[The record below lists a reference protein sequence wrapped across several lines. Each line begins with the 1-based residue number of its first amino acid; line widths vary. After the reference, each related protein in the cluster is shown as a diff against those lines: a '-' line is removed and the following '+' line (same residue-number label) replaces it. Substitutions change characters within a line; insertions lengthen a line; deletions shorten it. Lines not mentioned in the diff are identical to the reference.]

1 MTMESLSPKQVQ
13 EGSSAYHLIDIRE
26 KYEYD
31 LGNVGCSNIPMGE
44 FCSRLSEL
52 PMDKTI
58 VLMCRSGKRAAALA
72 NFLKIDHG
80 MSNVAILEGGIE
92 QWKAVLDTTIKLD

>member
-1 MTMESLSPKQVQ
+1 MRMESLSPQQVC
-13 EGSSAYHLIDIRE
+13 EAKDACHLIDIRE

-31 LGNVGCSNIPMGE
+31 LGNMGCPNIPMGE

-52 PMDKTI
+52 PTDKTI

-72 NFLKIDHG
+72 NFLEIDHG
-80 MSNVAILEGGIE
+80 MTNVAVLEGGIE